1 MLYVALCCYQFCC
14 YSVFRESLLVFLT
27 QCAAFYYKSAFAEI
41 LKNSVFWWNRPAFL
55 GEKVSS
61 SLFSA
66 KKKEEMTVNN
76 ISHNLQVCFT
86 KYICVNNCE

>member
-1 MLYVALCCYQFCC
+1 MDKIILKSMLYVALCCYQFCC

-55 GEKVSS
+55 GEEIKLIIV
-61 SLFSA
+61 
-66 KKKEEMTVNN
+66 
-76 ISHNLQVCFT
+76 QC
-86 KYICVNNCE
+86 